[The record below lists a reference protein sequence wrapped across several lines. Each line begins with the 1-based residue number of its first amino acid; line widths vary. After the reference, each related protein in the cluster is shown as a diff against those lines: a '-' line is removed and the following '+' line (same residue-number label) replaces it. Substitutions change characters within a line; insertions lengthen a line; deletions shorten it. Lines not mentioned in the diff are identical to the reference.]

1 MPQQTS
7 STLSQKLAQIA
18 PKLTETHRAGIA
30 ALAALL
36 GVLVLNLLL
45 AGFVVP
51 PHHEASGAVSQRA
64 AAVAAV
70 AATVAAK
77 PAPSSS
83 AAATPSAPSQ
93 PVPQPVTLPGGRLH
107 VFDDNTFVVAY
118 YGTAGSG
125 VLGVLG
131 QQPPDRIDPRLTRAA
146 HAFARPGQPV
156 QKVYELI
163 VTVAD
168 RSGPHFN
175 HDIATAAVRDYIA
188 AAHRNGALLVL
199 DIQPGHAD
207 FLGVVKRW
215 EWALKD
221 PWVGLALDPE
231 WRMARGQRP
240 GTVLGSVGADEINSV
255 SAWLSQVV
263 AENHLPEK
271 LFMLHE
277 FRTSMI
283 RGIGQVL
290 PRPGL
295 AMVQHVDGF
304 GTPGEKLDTF
314 HAVGRPRQFHLGF
327 KLFYRADTGLM
338 TPAQVLRLKPR
349 VRFVSYQ

>member
-1 MPQQTS
+1 MPQLTS
-7 STLSQKLAQIA
+7 RISD
-18 PKLTETHRAGIA
+18 ETRRAGLV
-30 ALAALL
+30 ALVALL
-36 GVLVLNLLL
+36 GVLLMNLVLAAFAVQADDSGGTASL
-45 AGFVVP
+45 ASRVTPVGDTSP
-51 PHHEASGAVSQRA
+51 KASPGPTTA
-64 AAVAAV
+64 AR
-70 AATVAAK
+70 
-77 PAPSSS
+77 PA
-83 AAATPSAPSQ
+83 
-93 PVPQPVTLPGGRLH
+93 TLPGGRLH

-131 QQPPDRIDPRLTRAA
+131 RQPPDQIDPRLTKAA

-168 RSGPHFN
+168 WTGPHFN
-175 HDIATAAVRDYIA
+175 HDIAKAAVRQYIA

-199 DIQPGHAD
+199 DIQPGRQN
-207 FLGVVKRW
+207 FLDAVKRW

-231 WRMARGQRP
+231 WRMGRGEVP
-240 GTVLGSVGADEINSV
+240 GRVLGSVSAGEINTV
-255 SAWLSQVV
+255 SDWLSELV
-263 AENHLPEK
+263 AANHLPEK

-277 FRTSMI
+277 FRSSMI
-283 RGIGQVL
+283 RGIGQVQ
-290 PRPGL
+290 PRTGL

-327 KLFYRADTGLM
+327 KLFYKADVGLM
-338 TPAQVLRLKPR
+338 SPAEVLRLKPR

>member
-1 MPQQTS
+1 MPQLTPQT
-7 STLSQKLAQIA
+7 
-18 PKLTETHRAGIA
+18 RRA
-30 ALAALL
+30 ALTAVAAL
-36 GVLVLNLLL
+36 VVVLLL
-45 AGFVVP
+45 AGFVAHRGGKPAGAAGTTASPAASSTRVPSTSPLPAPAVP
-51 PHHEASGAVSQRA
+51 P
-64 AAVAAV
+64 
-70 AATVAAK
+70 
-77 PAPSSS
+77 
-83 AAATPSAPSQ
+83 
-93 PVPQPVTLPGGRLH
+93 PVPATLPATLPGGRLH

-131 QQPPDRIDPRLTRAA
+131 QRPPDQIDPRLVKAA

-168 RSGPHFN
+168 WTGPHFN
-175 HDIATAAVRDYIA
+175 HDIAKAAVRQYIA

-199 DIQPGHAD
+199 DIQPGHQD
-207 FLGVVKRW
+207 FLDVVKRW
-215 EWALKD
+215 QWALED

-231 WRMARGQRP
+231 WRMGRGEVP
-240 GTVLGSVGADEINSV
+240 GRVLGSVRAGEINRV
-255 SAWLSQVV
+255 SAWLSDLV
-263 AENHLPEK
+263 AAGHLPEK
-271 LFMLHE
+271 LFLLHE
-277 FRTSMI
+277 FRSSMI

-304 GTPGEKLDTF
+304 GTPGEKLATF

-327 KLFYRADTGLM
+327 KLFYKADVGLM
-338 TPAQVLRLKPR
+338 RPGAVLRLKPR